1 MLFRSRIFEIRP
13 IKWLLEKNSIVICAG
28 GGGIP
33 TLLLI
38 SLHWYQETRKARLNP
53 TVDPDKR
60 AD

>member
-1 MLFRSRIFEIRP
+1 M
-13 IKWLLEKNSIVICAG
+13 
-28 GGGIP
+28 GIP

-53 TVDPDKR
+53 TVDLDKR